1 MSRGDVKL
9 ALVTTAAEAP
19 QLEVATDIVA
29 VTDATETP
37 SAPDPADGLDAFAAE
52 KERPAKPSS
61 LSKRQARPLFNRG
74 AIAVLGIAVG
84 VSGAVAF
91 QKWSTRT
98 RSAQLTIETVPS
110 GLEVTIDGKSRGLTP
125 LSLTLPPRAY
135 EAIVGSGSDQRVIK
149 TTLAPGAL
157 MVQRLEVAATP
168 APAASGAI
176 LVETVPAAL
185 PIKVDGIDQGV
196 SPLTLQ
202 NVAPG
207 EHEVVL
213 ASGRETMRRKVTVRG
228 GETLSLLLTAP
239 GAGPSAVAAGWLT
252 FDAPIPL
259 QIRESGNLLGSTES
273 DRMLIP
279 AGNHS
284 LEFVNADLGF
294 SQRLTVNVT
303 SGKTSGVQI
312 KVPNG
317 TLSLNAQ
324 PWAQVWVDG
333 TRVGETPIG
342 NLVRPIGRHEV
353 VFRHPE
359 LGEHRETV
367 MVTALQP
374 TRLGVDLRR
383 KSQ

>member
-1 MSRGDVKL
+1 L
-9 ALVTTAAEAP
+9 ALVTTAEAP
-19 QLEVATDIVA
+19 PLEAATATVA
-29 VTDATETP
+29 VTGPTENPT
-37 SAPDPADGLDAFAAE
+37 APDSGDGLNAFAAE
-52 KERPAKPSS
+52 KVPPAKTNRWSPA
-61 LSKRQARPLFNRG
+61 KARPLMNG
-74 AIAVLGIAVG
+74 AAVAVIGIAIG
-84 VSGAVAF
+84 AGAAVAY
-91 QKWSTRT
+91 QKWSSRT
-98 RSAQLTIETVPS
+98 RPAQLTIETVPS
-110 GLEVTIDGKSRGLTP
+110 GLEISIDGQSRGLTP
-125 LSLTLPPRAY
+125 LTLTLPPRAY
-135 EAIVGSGSDQRVIK
+135 DAVVGSGTDQRVIK
-149 TTLAPGAL
+149 TSLAPGAR
-157 MVQRLEVAATP
+157 MVQRLEVTASP
-168 APAASGAI
+168 APAASGVL
-176 LVETVPAAL
+176 LVETVPPAL
-185 PIKVDGIDQGV
+185 PIKVDGINQGI

-207 EHEVVL
+207 EHDIML
-213 ASGRETMRRKVTVRG
+213 ANGRETLHRKVNVRG
-228 GETLSLLLTAP
+228 GETVSLLLTTA
-239 GAGPSAVAAGWLT
+239 GAGPSSIAAGWLT
-252 FDAPIPL
+252 FDAPVPL

-273 DRMLIP
+273 DRLMIA
-279 AGNHS
+279 AGNHT
-284 LEFVNADLGF
+284 LDFVNPDLGF

-359 LGEHRETV
+359 LGERRETV
-367 MVTALQP
+367 MVTTLQP

>member
-1 MSRGDVKL
+1 L
-9 ALVTTAAEAP
+9 ALVTTAEAP
-19 QLEVATDIVA
+19 PLEAATATVA
-29 VTDATETP
+29 VTGPTENPT
-37 SAPDPADGLDAFAAE
+37 APDSGDGLNAFAAE
-52 KERPAKPSS
+52 KVPPAKTNRWSPA
-61 LSKRQARPLFNRG
+61 KARPLMNG
-74 AIAVLGIAVG
+74 AAVAVIGIAIG
-84 VSGAVAF
+84 AGAAVAY
-91 QKWSTRT
+91 QKWSSRT
-98 RSAQLTIETVPS
+98 RPAQLTIETVPS
-110 GLEVTIDGKSRGLTP
+110 GLEISIDGQSRGLTP
-125 LSLTLPPRAY
+125 LTLTLPPRAY
-135 EAIVGSGSDQRVIK
+135 DAVVGSGTDQRVIK
-149 TTLAPGAL
+149 TSLAPGAR
-157 MVQRLEVAATP
+157 MVQRLEVTASP
-168 APAASGAI
+168 APAASGVL
-176 LVETVPAAL
+176 LVETVPPAL
-185 PIKVDGIDQGV
+185 PIKVDGINQGI

-207 EHEVVL
+207 EHDIML
-213 ASGRETMRRKVTVRG
+213 ANGRETLHRKVNVRG
-228 GETLSLLLTAP
+228 GETVSLLLTAA
-239 GAGPSAVAAGWLT
+239 GAGPSSIAAGWLT
-252 FDAPIPL
+252 FDAPVPL

-273 DRMLIP
+273 DRLMIA
-279 AGNHS
+279 AGNHT
-284 LEFVNADLGF
+284 LDFVNPDLGF

-359 LGEHRETV
+359 LGERRETV
-367 MVTALQP
+367 MVTTLQP

>member
-1 MSRGDVKL
+1 MNG
-9 ALVTTAAEAP
+9 AA
-19 QLEVATDIVA
+19 VA
-29 VTDATETP
+29 V
-37 SAPDPADGLDAFAAE
+37 
-52 KERPAKPSS
+52 
-61 LSKRQARPLFNRG
+61 
-74 AIAVLGIAVG
+74 IGIAIG
-84 VSGAVAF
+84 AGAAVAY
-91 QKWSTRT
+91 QKWSSRT
-98 RSAQLTIETVPS
+98 RPAQLTIETVPS
-110 GLEVTIDGKSRGLTP
+110 GLEISIDGQSRGLTP
-125 LSLTLPPRAY
+125 LTLTLPPRAY
-135 EAIVGSGSDQRVIK
+135 DAVVGSGTDQRVIK
-149 TTLAPGAL
+149 TSLAPGAR
-157 MVQRLEVAATP
+157 MVQRLEVTASP
-168 APAASGAI
+168 APAASGVL
-176 LVETVPAAL
+176 LVETVPPAL
-185 PIKVDGIDQGV
+185 PIKVDGINQGI

-207 EHEVVL
+207 EHDIML
-213 ASGRETMRRKVTVRG
+213 ANGRETLHRKVNVRG
-228 GETLSLLLTAP
+228 GETVSLLLTTA
-239 GAGPSAVAAGWLT
+239 GAGPSSIAAGWLT
-252 FDAPIPL
+252 FDAPVPL

-273 DRMLIP
+273 DRLMIA
-279 AGNHS
+279 AGNHT
-284 LEFVNADLGF
+284 LDFVNPDLGF

-359 LGEHRETV
+359 LGERRETV
-367 MVTALQP
+367 MVTTLQP

>member
-1 MSRGDVKL
+1 
-9 ALVTTAAEAP
+9 
-19 QLEVATDIVA
+19 
-29 VTDATETP
+29 
-37 SAPDPADGLDAFAAE
+37 
-52 KERPAKPSS
+52 
-61 LSKRQARPLFNRG
+61 
-74 AIAVLGIAVG
+74 
-84 VSGAVAF
+84 
-91 QKWSTRT
+91 
-98 RSAQLTIETVPS
+98 
-110 GLEVTIDGKSRGLTP
+110 
-125 LSLTLPPRAY
+125 
-135 EAIVGSGSDQRVIK
+135 
-149 TTLAPGAL
+149 
-157 MVQRLEVAATP
+157 
-168 APAASGAI
+168 
-176 LVETVPAAL
+176 
-185 PIKVDGIDQGV
+185 
-196 SPLTLQ
+196 
-202 NVAPG
+202 
-207 EHEVVL
+207 
-213 ASGRETMRRKVTVRG
+213 
-228 GETLSLLLTAP
+228 
-239 GAGPSAVAAGWLT
+239 
-252 FDAPIPL
+252 
-259 QIRESGNLLGSTES
+259 
-273 DRMLIP
+273 MLIP